1 MNFDPLPKFFFAPHP
16 GPGAALGA
24 KRFFTKKLTR
34 LNTRGD
40 EPKQHD
46 QSHLG
51 LRSHGKTTL
60 FLVSFPWVLSKFD
73 P

>member
-1 MNFDPLPKFFFAPHP
+1 MAHP
-16 GPGAALGA
+16 GPGAAPSVQ
-24 KRFFTKKLTR
+24 RFFTKKLTR

-51 LRSHGKTTL
+51 LRGHGKKKNVKIEKSWIFNGIL
-60 FLVSFPWVLSKFD
+60 W
-73 P
+73 